1 MENGAIGFIDS
12 APYVTLL
19 FYIIKALHRG
29 LIIDKNHNLIPLH
42 INTDL
47 IKLVH
52 TIEYDY
58 ILFTNPLLECMQLIQ
73 ELDTVKVAHIFRVN
87 NKVAKK
93 LVKKGIKI
101 LSIDFHK
108 LFQFHYCVRPP
119 VQKQTVEKLL
129 LLEKV
134 NYLIFAYK
142 AGMWPNYKSVL
153 TDLKGVNDS
162 LNT

>member
-1 MENGAIGFIDS
+1 MELFIWVLALEVLEELLETNMENGAIGFIDS

-58 ILFTNPLLECMQLIQ
+58 ILFTNPLLECMQLI
-73 ELDTVKVAHIFRVN
+73 
-87 NKVAKK
+87 
-93 LVKKGIKI
+93 
-101 LSIDFHK
+101 
-108 LFQFHYCVRPP
+108 
-119 VQKQTVEKLL
+119 
-129 LLEKV
+129 
-134 NYLIFAYK
+134 
-142 AGMWPNYKSVL
+142 
-153 TDLKGVNDS
+153 
-162 LNT
+162 